1 MDMISTFDIETII
14 YDVLNVASL
23 KSIISGDVYK
33 SDDRPLNSDKED
45 IEINTIALTQE
56 PYPQQGISN
65 INIYVPDM
73 EVSIDGKQQ
82 LKANKARLKA
92 ISDKVKELILSY
104 RKVCFMIDLENIVKD
119 SDIKQ
124 HFVNIRLSYNYYEK
138 TI

>member
-14 YDVLNVASL
+14 YDILNVASL
-23 KSIISGDVYK
+23 KNIISGDVYK

-56 PYPQQGISN
+56 PYPQEGISN

-73 EVSIDGKQQ
+73 EVNIEGKNQ
-82 LKANKARLKA
+82 LKANKARLKT
-92 ISDKVKELILSY
+92 ISDKVKELILSD
-104 RKVCFMIDLENIVKD
+104 RKVCFMIDLENLVKD